1 MKPHKKTTKTL
12 SQAGTLHAVWML
24 PKLITR

>member
-1 MKPHKKTTKTL
+1 MKPHTKTTKTL
-12 SQAGTLHAVWML
+12 SQAGTLHAVLML